1 MKLCASSATMRTW
14 ELLWWIIGELI
25 FGAVGFILQVICWG
39 PFLIASKIASLFREP
54 E

>member
-1 MKLCASSATMRTW
+1 MKPGPIGYNAYM
-14 ELLWWIIGELI
+14 ELLWWIFGELV

-54 E
+54 K